1 MVLISWIDYV
11 MLGFAIL
18 LLVFLI
24 LLVGRF
30 LHALLKG
37 IKNPQGIKQVLRDR
51 MLNLKTLV
59 HVMVCFVLYTGV
71 VISESASRYSKETV
85 IKTGL
90 PASDLCSP

>member
-37 IKNPQGIKQVLRDR
+37 AKNPQGITTSPQRS
-51 MLNLKTLV
+51 
-59 HVMVCFVLYTGV
+59 H
-71 VISESASRYSKETV
+71 AQSKDV
-85 IKTGL
+85 GPCYGL
-90 PASDLCSP
+90 FCSLHRGCHQ